1 MPTLTASRRSRR
13 ISLDV
18 PLVVHAESASHKFR
32 EETYS
37 LSISAHG
44 VLLTLKNPVTLGQ
57 KVLLMNR
64 RNWDEREGR
73 VAFIGPMQS
82 GLTRVGVQFTR
93 PAPEFWSLHPLP
105 VDWQEAPE

>member
-1 MPTLTASRRSRR
+1 MTTATATRRSCR

-18 PLVVHAESASHKFR
+18 PLVVHAESANNKFR

-44 VLLTLKNPVTLGQ
+44 VLLTLKNRVTVGQ

-64 RNWDEREGR
+64 HNWDEREGQ
-73 VAFIGPMQS
+73 VAFVGAVHA

-93 PAPEFWSLHPLP
+93 PAPEFWSLSPGP
-105 VDWQEAPE
+105 RDWYDSE